1 MPNYLHY
8 ISLEIQQ
15 IKQERLLKDKNN
27 GNVVQGLTL
36 GERGIY
42 PEDMQIITG
51 VLRKALPIKKIVCL
65 TSRKILSPK

>member
-15 IKQERLLKDKNN
+15 IKQERLLKDENN

-36 GERGIY
+36 GEKGIY
-42 PEDMQIITG
+42 PEIGSFEKST
-51 VLRKALPIKKIVCL
+51 AN
-65 TSRKILSPK
+65 